1 MKVVF
6 VAPNLEVGG
15 AERQWSILIP
25 ALVERGVA
33 AEVTTLDGEGRFF
46 EELKANGIPATCIGL
61 GGRLPVLGTLRAAT
75 AIAERKPE
83 LIVSAGVSA
92 HLVGYLVGRRA
103 AAPHLAAIH
112 RVPEPGLTLR
122 QRTIVRFVAPR
133 VEACTAVTPSQ
144 LAFLASLGFP
154 REVVEV
160 IPNGVQAEH
169 VYCQSDDVRAELGI
183 AEDDFLALLV
193 ATLRPEKRA
202 ERFVDAVVQANA
214 QQPGIR
220 GLVAGGGPGL
230 EALRSHATGSV
241 VKTLGPRNDV
251 PELMKAADVVC
262 LTSDAEALPL
272 SILEAMA
279 FGKPV
284 VATDVG
290 GVRDAVVDGVTGFVV
305 EPGDISSFAAAIL
318 KLAHD
323 PGLAARMGA
332 AGRARHAER
341 FTIER
346 MVAMHLALFER
357 LVGFERTP
365 VMVHTGECG
374 RARS

>member
-6 VAPNLEVGG
+6 VAPNLGVGG
-15 AERQWSILIP
+15 VERQWSILIP
-25 ALVERGVA
+25 GLVERGVA

-46 EELKANGIPATCIGL
+46 EELKSNGIPATCIGL
-61 GGRLPVLGTLRAAT
+61 RGRLPVLGTMRSAT
-75 AIAERKPE
+75 AIAERNPE
-83 LIVSAGVSA
+83 LVVSTGVSA

-103 AAPHLAAIH
+103 GTPHLAAIH
-112 RVPEPGLTLR
+112 GIPEHPLSVR
-122 QRTIVRFVAPR
+122 QRVILRFIAPR
-133 VEACTAVTPSQ
+133 VDACTAVTPSQ

-160 IPNGVQAEH
+160 IPNGVPTGN
-169 VYCQSDDVRAELGI
+169 VSRRIDDVRAELGI

-193 ATLRPEKRA
+193 ASLRPEKRA

-214 QQPGIR
+214 QHPRIR

-251 PELMKAADVVC
+251 PELMNAADVVC
-262 LTSDAEALPL
+262 LTSDAEALPM

-279 FGKPV
+279 LGKPV
-284 VATDVG
+284 IATNVG
-290 GVRDAVVDGVTGFVV
+290 GVQDAVVDAATGFVV
-305 EPGDISSFAAAIL
+305 EPGDIASFAAAIL
-318 KLAHD
+318 RLADD
-323 PGLAARMGA
+323 PGLTARMGA
-332 AGRARHAER
+332 AGRDRHAER

-365 VMVHTGECG
+365 VMAQTGECG
-374 RARS
+374 GARP